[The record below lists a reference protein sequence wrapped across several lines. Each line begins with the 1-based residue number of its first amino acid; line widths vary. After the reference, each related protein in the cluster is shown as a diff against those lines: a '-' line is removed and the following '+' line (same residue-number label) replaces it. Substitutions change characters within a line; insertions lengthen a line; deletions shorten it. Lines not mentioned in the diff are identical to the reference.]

1 VFQIENGPFAIFGEF
16 EVNWSGLVIASGSW
30 GQSHQ
35 QRQQTENNHDSSEY
49 VSVGGIK
56 VKLHLLCNGYFY
68 IKCVKEIGLVSR
80 YRVMDGEIILDR
92 SQGNVM
98 KLDDNEQA
106 LMDEIEI
113 EAPRPRSA
121 RVLPKPTVY
130 KPTNRMAPPPMES
143 TAQED
148 IDAFANP
155 TKQTAPPMYNED
167 PVDYGEMEEVEE
179 QPYTQGDYVMQEE
192 ERPSPGYK
200 SIDEEK
206 SDLVNKLSR
215 LEKKGFA
222 VNKRLNVYSN
232 IDDLRTEVKRITY
245 SIDVEKSIKFSR
257 RMLVACCTG
266 LEFLNKKYNPFE
278 IQLDGWSENVMESVD
293 DYDEVFEELYVKYR
307 SKVAVAPEIKLIMML
322 GGSAMMFHLTNS
334 MFKSVMPNMNDILK
348 QNPGLVQNMVDAVK
362 NTNPRGAE
370 QPAPSSDSSGQYEMK
385 GPGVDI
391 SSLMGNIM
399 MPPAPPMS
407 TTAPE
412 PIPAIDDDDD
422 AISDIVEAP
431 EEAEEDG
438 DVKEVKVSTATK
450 SKRGRKKKS
459 VEINL

>member
-1 VFQIENGPFAIFGEF
+1 
-16 EVNWSGLVIASGSW
+16 
-30 GQSHQ
+30 
-35 QRQQTENNHDSSEY
+35 
-49 VSVGGIK
+49 
-56 VKLHLLCNGYFY
+56 
-68 IKCVKEIGLVSR
+68 
-80 YRVMDGEIILDR
+80 MDGEIILDR

-106 LMDEIEI
+106 LMDEIDI
-113 EAPRPRSA
+113 EAPRPRSS

-130 KPTNRMAPPPMES
+130 KPTNRTAPPPMES
-143 TAQED
+143 AVQEN

-155 TKQTAPPMYNED
+155 TKQSAPPMYTED
-167 PVDYGEMEEVEE
+167 PVDYGEMEEEEE
-179 QPYTQGDYVMQEE
+179 QPYIQGDYAMQEE

-232 IDDLRTEVKRITY
+232 VDDLRTEVKRITY

-370 QPAPSSDSSGQYEMK
+370 PPAPSSESSGQYEMK

-412 PIPAIDDDDD
+412 PIPTIDDDDDD

-431 EEAEEDG
+431 EEAQEDD
-438 DVKEVKVSTATK
+438 DVKEVKVSAATK